1 MKDKRI
7 FILCFWHS
15 CFSSYSAILPYSQNI
30 CPIEFDFTFGV
41 RQLVTIY
48 KHRHGLNFFFFY
60 FNKWN
65 QILPHNLPIINIL
78 KFLLAKMHN
87 RELSKR
93 DFPSFLNWPIKFVL
107 TKSGVWKMAGATLD
121 AKGWLEISCIYTHIY
136 KTFKTL
142 PISKHFT
149 IHFKALTS
157 LLMSGST
164 KFRTIITGA
173 CYDFFLSLLLLND
186 NRCCLTW
193 DEVQ

>member
-1 MKDKRI
+1 
-7 FILCFWHS
+7 
-15 CFSSYSAILPYSQNI
+15 
-30 CPIEFDFTFGV
+30 
-41 RQLVTIY
+41 
-48 KHRHGLNFFFFY
+48 
-60 FNKWN
+60 
-65 QILPHNLPIINIL
+65 
-78 KFLLAKMHN
+78 
-87 RELSKR
+87 
-93 DFPSFLNWPIKFVL
+93 
-107 TKSGVWKMAGATLD
+107 MAGATLD